1 MRWLALLLIPLTL
14 ASVSAPAPQ
23 PELKLLISVEHTSV
37 TAPLPARLT
46 LHLLNSSSHTIWIY
60 APVRD
65 EALPAEAG
73 NPFATEDFGPSLT
86 SGGSTLEVHAEP
98 PSGVAPG
105 ADETPAHGKVFDSVA
120 PAHAKLVPIAPGG
133 DYEEKAMVR
142 LLPATTTGDEGK
154 SQPRWGRY
162 TISATYRAQYSN
174 GQNLRRIL
182 HADLWEGEVSSNR
195 IEVEITPPAAG
206 WEGSIEG
213 TVLGTDM
220 RAALGAIVSLSDQ
233 QEMALAQTAPDDDG
247 KFKFAHLPPGFY
259 WVTAR
264 RRSSPENNTV
274 FRHVVLTPTE
284 TVSSVELV
292 LLNEEIHDARR
303 LRHKPVLFRVL
314 DMNDTPLGEV
324 ALDAAW
330 SAGTVLDKAKG
341 QTAPDGSATLDL
353 IPGRNYVTLR
363 RKGCPKQDVR
373 LDIAPGSGVD
383 GFKIVFQCAK
393 R

>member
-1 MRWLALLLIPLTL
+1 M
-14 ASVSAPAPQ
+14 ASVSAAAPE
-23 PELKLLISVEHTSV
+23 PELKLLLSVEQTSL
-37 TAPLPARLT
+37 TSPFPARLT
-46 LHLLNSSSHTIWIY
+46 LHLHNSSSHPVWIY

-86 SGGSTLEVHAEP
+86 SGGSTLEVHVEP
-98 PSGVAPG
+98 VSAAAPG
-105 ADETPAHGKVFDSVA
+105 AEEIPAQGKVFDSVA
-120 PAHAKLVPIAPGG
+120 PPHAKLLPIAPGG
-133 DYEEKAMVR
+133 DYEEKTAVS
-142 LLPATTTGDEGK
+142 LLPAASAGENGK

-182 HADLWEGEVSSNR
+182 DANLWEGEVSSNR
-195 IEVEITPPAAG
+195 IEVEIAPPAAG
-206 WEGSIEG
+206 SEGSIAG
-213 TVLGTDM
+213 TALGADM
-220 RAALGAIVSLSDQ
+220 RAALGAVISLSDQ
-233 QEMALAQTAPDDDG
+233 QEMPLAQTAPDDDG
-247 KFKFAHLPPGFY
+247 KFKFTHLSPGFY

-264 RRSSPENNTV
+264 RCSSPEINTV
-274 FRHVVLTPTE
+274 FRHVVLTPKEPAT
-284 TVSSVELV
+284 SVELV

-303 LRHKPVLFRVL
+303 LRHKPVLFRVF
-314 DMNDTPLGEV
+314 DTNDQPLGNV

-330 SAGTVLDKAKG
+330 STGTVLDKAKG
-341 QTAPDGSATLDL
+341 QTAPDGSATLEL

-363 RKGCPKQDVR
+363 RKGCPKQDER
-373 LDIAPGSGVD
+373 LDVAPGSGVD